1 MNETISFNLEFHSL
15 CVLGLA
21 VMMIAHLFLVYAG
34 DTSKFAYLKRLMLFL
49 PAYYGMLA
57 FIIFSGIL
65 ALAFNHFALSLSV
78 VAMIIASILLIISG
92 AKGFKALKKVRIFK
106 DFGAF
111 KLFMSKKI
119 IFELVLLVVV
129 WLLAKG
135 F

>member
-1 MNETISFNLEFHSL
+1 MSETISFNLEFHSL
-15 CVLGLA
+15 CVLGLGA
-21 VMMIAHLFLVYAG
+21 MMIVHLLLVHSG

-78 VAMIIASILLIISG
+78 GAMIVACVLLIISG
-92 AKGFKALKKVRIFK
+92 AKGFKALKKVRVLK
-106 DFGAF
+106 DFSAF
-111 KLFMSKKI
+111 KAFMRKKI
-119 IFELVLLVVV
+119 IFELVILVAV

-135 F
+135 V

>member
-1 MNETISFNLEFHSL
+1 MSETISFNLEFHSL
-15 CVLGLA
+15 CVIGLA
-21 VMMIAHLFLVYAG
+21 VMMMAHLLLVYTG

-65 ALAFNHFALSLSV
+65 AFAFNHFALNLSV

-106 DFGAF
+106 DFRAF

-119 IFELVLLVVV
+119 IFEFVLLVVV
-129 WLLAKG
+129 WLLSKG